1 MWSAL
6 GRPIIAIP
14 VLRLE
19 GGFAPFLGQAAAI
32 ATKDL
37 RAELRSKDVATG
49 TLVFALLVLVIF
61 NFAFD
66 LRGENRSL
74 AAPGMLWV
82 AIILAAMMGLGHV
95 FSKEREQGGID
106 GLLLLPVDRGAIY
119 LGKFVSSFIMTLT
132 VEVSILPIFAL
143 FTNLSVFRPGLLLI
157 VLLGTIGFVAVG
169 TLFSAL
175 AVHTRTR
182 ELMLPVLLLPVSV
195 PVLVAGVEGTR
206 LAFDGEPWTELLT
219 PLSVLAAFDVVFLTL
234 CPWLFQYAM
243 EEMGS

>member
-1 MWSAL
+1 
-6 GRPIIAIP
+6 
-14 VLRLE
+14 V
-19 GGFAPFLGQAAAI
+19 
-32 ATKDL
+32 
-37 RAELRSKDVATG
+37 RAELRSRDLASG
-49 TLVFALLVLVIF
+49 TVVFALLVLIIF

-82 AIILAAMMGLGHV
+82 AIVLAAMMGLGHV

-106 GLLLLPVDRGAIY
+106 GLLLLPVNRSAIY
-119 LGKFVSSFIMTLT
+119 VGKFASSLIMTLV
-132 VEVSILPIFAL
+132 VEVVILPTFAL
-143 FTNLSVFRPGLLLI
+143 FTNLSVFRPEQLLI
-157 VLLGTIGFVAVG
+157 VLLGTMGFVAAG

-175 AVHTRTR
+175 AVHARTR

-195 PVLVAGVEGTR
+195 PLLIAAVEGSS

-219 PLSVLAAFDVVFLTL
+219 PLGVLAAFDVVFLTL

>member
-1 MWSAL
+1 M
-6 GRPIIAIP
+6 
-14 VLRLE
+14 
-19 GGFAPFLGQAAAI
+19 
-32 ATKDL
+32 
-37 RAELRSKDVATG
+37 RAELRSRDLASG
-49 TLVFALLVLVIF
+49 TVVFALLVLIIF

-82 AIILAAMMGLGHV
+82 AIVLAAMMGLGHV

-106 GLLLLPVDRGAIY
+106 GLLLLPVNRSAIY
-119 LGKFVSSFIMTLT
+119 VGKFASSLIMTLV
-132 VEVSILPIFAL
+132 VEVVILPTFAL
-143 FTNLSVFRPGLLLI
+143 FTNLSVFRPEQLLI
-157 VLLGTIGFVAVG
+157 VLLGTMGFVAAG

-175 AVHTRTR
+175 AVHARTR

-195 PVLVAGVEGTR
+195 PLLIAAVEGSS

-219 PLSVLAAFDVVFLTL
+219 PLGVLAAFDVVFLTL